1 MLKQNIWKPSTYRD
15 HQDVKGVFLAV
26 ILALCHFMA
35 GGGIKLD
42 VRKIFVSVYE
52 FTMSFH

>member
-35 GGGIKLD
+35 GGGDQTRCQEDICVCL
-42 VRKIFVSVYE
+42 
-52 FTMSFH
+52 